1 MTLEA
6 TPVERIGVVG
16 IGRMGWPIAASL
28 LSKGFDVTV
37 FDVVSGRAE
46 EFVSREGG
54 RFASSATD
62 LVGSVEAVLTI
73 LPTSVEVLSFVDAAR
88 PDLCSGTLF
97 LEMSSGDPKVT
108 QRLANELDALGIA
121 MVDCPVSGGVRRAHT
136 GELSVMV
143 GGQAEH
149 LLRAEPILLAVG
161 SSVHYC
167 GPTGS
172 GQAMKALN
180 NLVSAGGFLLAAEA
194 LVVGKKFGLDP
205 SVMTDV
211 LNESS
216 GMNHSTQTKM
226 KDFVLSG
233 SYDSGFS
240 LGLMVK
246 DLTTAIDIGLDSRT
260 PAPFSTLCQQLW
272 SAAASLLEQE
282 QDHTAMARFVESI
295 AGVSLVSGVRQ
306 AHEGAVS
313 E

>member
-1 MTLEA
+1 MTLGA

-16 IGRMGWPIAASL
+16 IGRMGWPIAAGL
-28 LSKGFDVTV
+28 LSKRFDVTV
-37 FDVVSGRAE
+37 FDVVPGRAA
-46 EFVSREGG
+46 EFVNREGG
-54 RFASSATD
+54 RFATDGAD
-62 LVGSVEAVLTI
+62 LVRSVEAVLTI
-73 LPTSVEVLSFVDAAR
+73 LPTSAEVLSFVNSARAALR
-88 PDLCSGTLF
+88 PGTLF

-108 QRLANELDALGIA
+108 QRLANELVELGVA

-149 LLRAEPILLAVG
+149 VLRAEPILMAVG
-161 SSVHYC
+161 GSVHYC
-167 GPTGS
+167 GQAGS

-216 GMNHSTQTKM
+216 GMNHATRTKI

-246 DLTTAIDIGLDSRT
+246 DLTTAIDIGLDTRT
-260 PAPFSTLCQQLW
+260 PAPFSALCQQLW
-272 SAAASLLEQE
+272 SAASSLLEQE
-282 QDHTAMARFVESI
+282 QDHTAMARFVESVG
-295 AGVSLVSGVRQ
+295 GVSLVSGGRQ
-306 AHEGAVS
+306 GHQGAAS